1 MQDFRKLRV
10 WREAHSFVLNIY
22 AATKPFPNTERFG
35 LTAQIRRSAASI
47 ATNLA
52 EGCGRS
58 TTGSLDAFVQIATGS
73 ACETDYQLL
82 LARDLGYLNNDTF
95 TELSREVAQIQR
107 MLAALHRTLAKKSA
121 VRGRR

>member
-10 WREAHSFVLNIY
+10 WRDAHCFVLKIY
-22 AATKPFPNTERFG
+22 AATKPFPTTERFG
-35 LTAQIRRSAASI
+35 LTAQLRRSAASI

-58 TTGSLDAFVQIATGS
+58 TTGSLDAFVQIASGS

-82 LARDLGYLNNDTF
+82 LARDLRYLDNDSF
-95 TELSREVAQIQR
+95 VELSRDVAQIQR
-107 MLAALHRTLAKKSA
+107 MLAGLHLTLAKKSA
-121 VRGRR
+121 ARGRR